1 MLKRILTAM
10 ILALACMIAPA
21 FAKDQKPAAAP
32 ALTYAFT
39 ITLKPG
45 APVDLGDVEGAKRRF
60 IPILGGVVSGPR
72 LQGDVLPGGG
82 DWQTVTPEGVAK
94 IDARYFLKL
103 TDDTIVEV
111 ATPGVRVASAEIA
124 ERLARGED
132 VDPKLYY
139 YRVTPM
145 LRVKSGAQD
154 WLGKTVFVAKGA
166 RKPDHVSFDFFAVE

>member
-10 ILALACMIAPA
+10 MLALACMAAPV
-21 FAKDQKPAAAP
+21 FAKDQKPAPP

-39 ITLKPG
+39 VTMKAG
-45 APVDLGDVEGAKRRF
+45 APVELGEVDGARRRF
-60 IPILGGVVSGPR
+60 IPNMGGSVSGPK
-72 LQGDVLPGGG
+72 LQGEVLPGGG
-82 DWQTVTPEGVAK
+82 DWQTITPDGIAK
-94 IDARYFLKL
+94 VDIRYFIKAA
-103 TDDTIVEV
+103 DGTIIEV
-111 ATPGVRVASAEIA
+111 NSPGIRIASAEIA

-154 WLGKTVFVAKGA
+154 WLGKTVFIAKGA
-166 RKPDHVSFDFFAVE
+166 RKPDHVSFEFFSVE